1 MDKKSDQ
8 HIIKQVILGD
18 ATAFAHIIDKYERMV
33 YTLAVNIVKNKE
45 EAEEVAQDAFYKAYK
60 NLKSFK
66 GEADFST
73 WLYRIVHNTAISKL
87 RGRKQATADIS
98 EIENKMSEHNF
109 FENNIHRLEINEKKK
124 ILKQALMQLKED
136 DAFVLILYY
145 YKELSVEEI
154 SQTTGLSASNVKVK
168 LHRGRKQ
175 MQLVLSKLLKE
186 ELNTFV

>member
-1 MDKKSDQ
+1 MDKKNDQ
-8 HIIKQVILGD
+8 HIIKQVVLGD
-18 ATAFAHIIDKYERMV
+18 ATAFAHLIDKYERMV
-33 YTLAVNIVKNKE
+33 YTLAFNIVKNKE
-45 EAEEVAQDAFYKAYK
+45 EAEEVAQDAFFKAYK
-60 NLKSFK
+60 NLKTFK

-73 WLYRIVHNTAISKL
+73 WLYRIVHNTAISKI
-87 RGRKQATADIS
+87 RGRKQSTADIS
-98 EIENKMSEHNF
+98 ELENKVGEHNF
-109 FENNIHRLEINEKKK
+109 FEDNVHRLEINEKKK

-145 YKELSVEEI
+145 YKELSVDAI
-154 SQTTGLSASNVKVK
+154 SETTGLSASNIKVK